1 MLGVIWGED
10 HALRFVPQV
19 TVRSLSVLW
28 EVRGEPS
35 GNRSVL
41 RAAFTTEPAVLEH
54 SLRWI
59 ESPKL
64 GSSIQRV
71 VTGHFKGPI
80 PASGVFEQQLQDGSR
95 PGVAPLSG
103 PAGLTQAELLGDG
116 EGKGQGPL

>member
-1 MLGVIWGED
+1 MTKAALSISDPDQCWNVLGVIWGED

-80 PASGVFEQQLQDGSR
+80 RSIRCL
-95 PGVAPLSG
+95 
-103 PAGLTQAELLGDG
+103 
-116 EGKGQGPL
+116 